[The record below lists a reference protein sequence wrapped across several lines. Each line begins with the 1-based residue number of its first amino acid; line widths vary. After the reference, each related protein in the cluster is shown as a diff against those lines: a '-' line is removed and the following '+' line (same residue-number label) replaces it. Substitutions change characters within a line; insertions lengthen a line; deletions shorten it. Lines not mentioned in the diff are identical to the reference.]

1 MWYFFD
7 ESGNWQDKEE
17 KNLVIGAVV
26 VKNLDD
32 LREIDEKVDSFKLE
46 RGLRKIHANEMNEF
60 DRESF
65 LTLILELLKEDRLKV
80 FLYIINPDILLTT
93 QKEADEI
100 YSDLASDLLS
110 EVAFGD
116 LDIRVEYDM
125 KFYYA
130 YPVKILENLEN
141 RVSSEIFSMMKK
153 NFYLDE
159 NAFKKQRNRI
169 KKNIIK
175 YKNYIV
181 DFNEVLYS
189 LGNRRFV
196 FNYLWEEF
204 RLKIEEGLV
213 IREKF
218 KEKSITKIK
227 KVFDD
232 FNLDSK
238 NLNIQIEYKGK
249 HDQSAGVQIIDFLT
263 NIVRYHGTNPKY
275 FKPLVVR
282 DIYKFIQIKEKNA

>member
-7 ESGNWQDKEE
+7 ESGNWQDREYK
-17 KNLVIGAVV
+17 KLVIGAIV
-26 VKNLDD
+26 VKSLED
-32 LREIDEKVDSFKLE
+32 LREIDEKVDFFKLE
-46 RGLRKIHANEMNEF
+46 RGLREIHATDMREF
-60 DRESF
+60 DREAF
-65 LTLILELLKEDRLKV
+65 LRLILELLQEDRLKV
-80 FLYIINPDILLTT
+80 LLYVIDPDILLTT
-93 QKEADEI
+93 QKEVDEI

-110 EVAFGD
+110 EIAFGD

-141 RVSSEIFSMMKK
+141 RISSEIFSTMKK

-159 NAFKKQRNRI
+159 NAFKRQRERI
-169 KKNIIK
+169 KRNIIK
-175 YKNYIV
+175 YKNSIV
-181 DFNEVLYS
+181 NFDEILYR
-189 LGNRRFV
+189 LGNRRFI

-204 RLKIEEGLV
+204 RLKVEEGLV

-238 NLNIQIEYKGK
+238 DLNIQIEYKGK
-249 HDQSAGVQIIDFLT
+249 HNQSAGVQIIDFLT
-263 NIVRYHGTNPKY
+263 NIVRFHGYNPKY
-275 FKPLVVR
+275 FKPLIVR
-282 DIYKFIQIKEKNA
+282 DIYRFIQIKEKNA